1 MKIVFK
7 LTFLLATFFI
17 IQQASSQQIP
27 VWKLKDLKTALQSD
41 KPTILNFWATFC
53 KPCIEEMPHFQE
65 MAKKYKDQGVE
76 LIFVS
81 LDMKEMYPKKIQTF
95 LTKRKIKDK
104 VVFLD
109 ETDADLFCP
118 VVDEKWSGAI
128 PATIFIDNKKG
139 YRKFFEDQLTKD
151 QLEREI
157 KALLNT
163 KK

>member
-1 MKIVFK
+1 MKKIFK
-7 LTFLLATFFI
+7 LSFVLILSLI
-17 IQQASSQQIP
+17 MQQARSQEIP
-27 VWKLKDLKTALQSD
+27 VWKLKDLKTAMQSD

-65 MAKKYKDQGVE
+65 MAKKYKDRGVE

-81 LDMKEMYPKKIQTF
+81 LDMKEMYPKKIQAF
-95 LTKRKIKDK
+95 LTKRKVADK

-118 VVDEKWSGAI
+118 AVSEKWSGAI
-128 PATIFIDNKKG
+128 PATIFINNKKG
-139 YRKFFEDQLTKD
+139 YSKFFEEQLTKE

-157 KALLNT
+157 KSLLGT
-163 KK
+163 QK